1 LQLLVTRNWWSH
13 CIGHVT
19 VSECTRAV
27 QQSASRRQLACVAPR
42 AWSELP
48 LMTADEQGDD
58 CAPQVVTRFNV
69 SAIAVRQQTIINS
82 ASSTAPPSS
91 WSILQRD
98 ATFGAK
104 PAGRLPSTRACTQ
117 LSTLLL

>member
-1 LQLLVTRNWWSH
+1 
-13 CIGHVT
+13 
-19 VSECTRAV
+19 
-27 QQSASRRQLACVAPR
+27 
-42 AWSELP
+42 
-48 LMTADEQGDD
+48 MTADEQGDESDD
-58 CAPQVVTRFNV
+58 CALQVVTRFTV

-98 ATFGAK
+98 ATFGATQPSA

-117 LSTLLL
+117 LSTLLLHHPSSD